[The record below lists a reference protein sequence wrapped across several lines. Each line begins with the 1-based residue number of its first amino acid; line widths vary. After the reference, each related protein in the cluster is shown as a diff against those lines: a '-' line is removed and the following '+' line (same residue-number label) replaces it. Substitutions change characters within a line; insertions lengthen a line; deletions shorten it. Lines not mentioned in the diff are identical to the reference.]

1 MLPLQQQRGIHDD
14 DDGAGVVHERA
25 HDGVQDAGHG
35 QRDGDEVEPERESH
49 VQLDGGHHAL
59 RDGQQVG
66 QCGDVVAHERDV
78 GGIDGDVAAR
88 AAHGDAHRGAFEGGR
103 VVDAVAHHAHGR
115 AFALEALD
123 GGQLVLGEAVGLHL
137 DDAGLG
143 GDVARGLGMVAGEQH
158 RLDAQRADAAHGG
171 FGRGAHGV
179 GQGDESG
186 GLAVEGGEHH
196 RAALLGEREGRRLQ
210 RVGSVD
216 AQLGQHLA
224 VAGGDVAA
232 GNRGAHAAAGNH
244 VERRRAGERGCG
256 GGRVRGC
263 GGLRGC
269 GLARRGGRAL
279 LPPAHDGFAEG
290 VLAHAFRAGHQGIQ
304 LLFVHLRA
312 LDRPDG
318 HHFGAAVGERAGLVE
333 RHLAHLR
340 QPLERIAFAHE
351 HAELRHVADGRHDG
365 RGRGQHERA
374 GAEHHED
381 GDGADDLAGDEPRA
395 GRRGQG
401 DDDDPGG
408 PSVGEAH
415 DLGLAGIGRLH
426 ELDHAGERAVLAHA
440 LGAHVE
446 RPELVHRPALHLVAR
461 RLVDRQRFAG
471 HHRLVD
477 GGASFQDGAV
487 HRHGF
492 AGQHAQHVSHLHVL
506 GGDDGFHTVAHDARR
521 AGRQMH
527 EPLDAGAGLRHRQV
541 LQQRAQLHDERYLAG
556 GEVLADG
563 HRRDERERY
572 EHVGLDVE
580 LRHQPDDGAQDDG
593 RAAQHDG
600 DPGRVE
606 GQRLGR
612 EEAESQRDGRH
623 GQQRDVLFRA
633 ASIEQFFES
642 FQQGCAHGHRL
653 LHE

>member
-1 MLPLQQQRGIHDD
+1 M
-14 DDGAGVVHERA
+14 
-25 HDGVQDAGHG
+25 
-35 QRDGDEVEPERESH
+35 
-49 VQLDGGHHAL
+49 
-59 RDGQQVG
+59 G

-216 AQLGQHLA
+216 AQLGQHL
-224 VAGGDVAA
+224 
-232 GNRGAHAAAGNH
+232 AHAAAGNH

-477 GGASFQDGAV
+477 GGACFQDGAV

-492 AGQHAQHVSHLHVL
+492 AGQHAQHV
-506 GGDDGFHTVAHDARR
+506 
-521 AGRQMH
+521 
-527 EPLDAGAGLRHRQV
+527 
-541 LQQRAQLHDERYLAG
+541 G

>member
-1 MLPLQQQRGIHDD
+1 M
-14 DDGAGVVHERA
+14 
-25 HDGVQDAGHG
+25 
-35 QRDGDEVEPERESH
+35 
-49 VQLDGGHHAL
+49 
-59 RDGQQVG
+59 
-66 QCGDVVAHERDV
+66 
-78 GGIDGDVAAR
+78 
-88 AAHGDAHRGAFEGGR
+88 
-103 VVDAVAHHAHGR
+103 
-115 AFALEALD
+115 
-123 GGQLVLGEAVGLHL
+123 
-137 DDAGLG
+137 
-143 GDVARGLGMVAGEQH
+143 
-158 RLDAQRADAAHGG
+158 
-171 FGRGAHGV
+171 
-179 GQGDESG
+179 
-186 GLAVEGGEHH
+186 
-196 RAALLGEREGRRLQ
+196 
-210 RVGSVD
+210 
-216 AQLGQHLA
+216 
-224 VAGGDVAA
+224 
-232 GNRGAHAAAGNH
+232 
-244 VERRRAGERGCG
+244 
-256 GGRVRGC
+256 
-263 GGLRGC
+263 
-269 GLARRGGRAL
+269 
-279 LPPAHDGFAEG
+279 
-290 VLAHAFRAGHQGIQ
+290 LAHAFRAGHQGIQ
-304 LLFVHLRA
+304 LLFVHPRT

-318 HHFGAAVGERAGLVE
+318 HHFGAAVGEGAGLVE

-415 DLGLAGIGRLH
+415 DLGLAGVGRLH

-446 RPELVHRPALHLVAR
+446 RPELIHRPALHLVAR

-477 GGASFQDGAV
+477 GGAPFQDGAV

-492 AGQHAQHVSHLHVL
+492 AGQHAQHVSHLYVL
-506 GGDDGFHTVAHDARR
+506 GGDDGFRTVAHDARR

-653 LHE
+653 LHEWFSVALWYLWGYRYNTARAKNYPEVTFEHGGRGGEGESGLRCLPGAPGWQRSPGMFHVKHLFWWLV